1 MVTIERISVIE
12 GAITTFGTRHQKDMA
27 IEEMSELIKALCK
40 ERRTLTS
47 GERAKARA
55 AIIEEIADV
64 YIMLQQLIM
73 IYDRDGE
80 CQSAVDY
87 KVDRLEQT
95 VLKALKEE
103 DR

>member
-1 MVTIERISVIE
+1 MVNIDRIAVLESAISV
-12 GAITTFGTRHQKDMA
+12 FGLRSQKDMA
-27 IEEMSELIKALCK
+27 IEEMSELTKAICK
-40 ERRTLTS
+40 ERRARTKI
-47 GERAKARA
+47 ERAEARA
-55 AIIEEIADV
+55 NIIEEIADV

-73 IYDRDGE
+73 IYDLDGE

-95 VLKALKEE
+95 VLEALKEE

>member
-27 IEEMSELIKALCK
+27 IEEMSELTKAICK
-40 ERRTLTS
+40 ERRARTKI
-47 GERAKARA
+47 ERAEARA
-55 AIIEEIADV
+55 NIIEEIADV

-73 IYDRDGE
+73 IYDQDGE

-95 VLKALKEE
+95 VLEKLEE
-103 DR
+103 EI

>member
-1 MVTIERISVIE
+1 MVNIDRIAVLESAISV
-12 GAITTFGTRHQKDMA
+12 FGLRSQKDMA
-27 IEEMSELIKALCK
+27 IEEMSELTKAICK
-40 ERRTLTS
+40 ERRARTKI
-47 GERAKARA
+47 ERAEARA
-55 AIIEEIADV
+55 NIIEEIADV

-73 IYDRDGE
+73 IYDQDGE

-103 DR
+103 M

>member
-1 MVTIERISVIE
+1 MLNIDRVAVLESAISV
-12 GAITTFGTRHQKDMA
+12 FGLRSQKDMT
-27 IEEMSELIKALCK
+27 IEEMSELTKALLK
-40 ERRTLTS
+40 ERRARTKI
-47 GERAKARA
+47 ERAEARA
-55 AIIEEIADV
+55 NIIEEIADV

-73 IYDRDGE
+73 IYDQDGE